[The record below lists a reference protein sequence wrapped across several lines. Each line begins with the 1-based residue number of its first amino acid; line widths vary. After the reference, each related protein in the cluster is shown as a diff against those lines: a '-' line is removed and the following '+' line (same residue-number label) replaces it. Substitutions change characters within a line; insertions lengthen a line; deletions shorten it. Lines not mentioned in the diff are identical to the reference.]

1 MSDNSTIEEHNK
13 IKNRCPYCN
22 HVNKDNFEKQLK
34 TLEYKIHDKI
44 ISYDSKYI
52 ICEKCGR
59 KVFLSNLYPLCNDF
73 IKLLISAYL
82 GDNVLA
88 EKYIDKINKALS
100 KERKLVTKG
109 NEDIKLPP
117 FEDYNCSLSWVRRIL
132 PELYRESN
140 SLKEQKQLKIPCSFL
155 DYPNTVIV
163 TDIEKN
169 KELFESE
176 NDNDWVWLTSCFDF
190 LKFVTNQNKSNKIY
204 WFRGQKA
211 KYKLVP
217 GIFRQQDDKLY
228 EVKTMQYFMQRA
240 AAFTSKCPSEEDWIK
255 WLPFM
260 QHYEL
265 HTRLLDWSDS
275 PLCALFF
282 ALDKGKCNQKDE
294 DAAIFMFEPERWNEE
309 FHNIQDEELVVH
321 KVPILDITPNL
332 KVNLVAKSAFK
343 EFHHPFTLYPIAVS
357 TIRKH
362 DRMYNQ
368 QANFTLHDSAIDMY
382 KLCPDMF
389 TKFIIPAEC
398 KEKMREELLN
408 MGIDKTTFFPELTA
422 LAEVTN
428 QRIK

>member
-1 MSDNSTIEEHNK
+1 MSDNSTMEEYNNV
-13 IKNRCPYCN
+13 KNRCPHCN
-22 HVNKDNFEKQLK
+22 HVNKDNLEKQSK

-73 IKLLISAYL
+73 IKLLISAHL

-88 EKYIDKINKALS
+88 EQYIKKINILLEEK
-100 KERKLVTKG
+100 KMKTQG
-109 NEDIKLPP
+109 NEAIRLPH
-117 FEDYNCSLSWVRRIL
+117 FESFKNSLSWIRRIL
-132 PELYRESN
+132 SELCMASS
-140 SLKEQKQLKIPCSFL
+140 SLTGQEQVKIPWSFF
-155 DYPNTVIV
+155 DYPNDVK
-163 TDIEKN
+163 ENNLKEGN
-169 KELFESE
+169 KLFENKSKK
-176 NDNDWVWLTSCFDF
+176 NYYCIFSCFDF
-190 LKFVTNQNKSNKIY
+190 LEFVTAYNKPNKIY

-211 KYKLVP
+211 KYSLVP
-217 GIFRQQDDKLY
+217 GIFRQQDDKFY
-228 EVKTMQYFMQRA
+228 EVRMMQYFMQRA
-240 AAFTSKCPSEEDWIK
+240 AAFTSKCPNEEDWIK

-265 HTRLLDWSDS
+265 HTRLLDWTDS

-294 DAAIFMFEPERWNEE
+294 DAAIFMFEPEIWNKM
-309 FHNIQDEELVVH
+309 FHEIQDEELVVH
-321 KVPILDITPNL
+321 KIPILDITPNL

-343 EFHHPFTLYPIAVS
+343 EFHMPFELYPIAVS
-357 TIRKH
+357 TIRRH

-382 KLCPDMF
+382 KLCPEAF
-389 TKFIIPAEC
+389 IKIIIP
-398 KEKMREELLN
+398 KRYKKKMREELMN